1 MLAREG
7 TSDDDRSAREGR
19 DEPDELLLRPLV
31 LVADDDPDFRAA
43 LVKTLVTL
51 GLRVA
56 EVESGNALIAA
67 LGSARNAHAI
77 PDLVITDN
85 HMPGC
90 SGLTALAIMQEA
102 GLETPVILMTGF
114 RDNVTAS
121 RAQRYGAVA
130 MLQKPFEVD
139 ELRETIARALID

>member
-1 MLAREG
+1 MLARDEILNG
-7 TSDDDRSAREGR
+7 ERAARDESDDRNEVLAK
-19 DEPDELLLRPLV
+19 PLV
-31 LVADDDPDFRAA
+31 LVADDDPDFRAT
-43 LVKTLVTL
+43 LVKTLSRL
-51 GLRVA
+51 DLRVA

-67 LGSARNAHAI
+67 LGGAKNGNSV

-102 GLETPVILMTGF
+102 GLATPVILMTGY
-114 RDNVTAS
+114 RDNVTES
-121 RAQRYGAVA
+121 RAHRYGAIA

-139 ELRETIARALID
+139 VLRDTIARALVV

>member
-1 MLAREG
+1 MLARDEMLNG
-7 TSDDDRSAREGR
+7 ERAAR
-19 DEPDELLLRPLV
+19 DENHDRDEVLARPLV
-31 LVADDDPDFRAA
+31 LVADDDPDFRAT
-43 LVKTLVTL
+43 LVKTLARL
-51 GLRVA
+51 DLRVA

-67 LGSARNAHAI
+67 LGSAKNGNAV

-102 GLETPVILMTGF
+102 GLETPIILMTGY

-121 RAQRYGAVA
+121 RAQRYGAIA

-139 ELRETIARALID
+139 ELRETIARALIQ

>member
-1 MLAREG
+1 MLAREEVMNG
-7 TSDDDRSAREGR
+7 EDAAR
-19 DEPDELLLRPLV
+19 DERKNRDEVLVQPLV
-31 LVADDDPDFRAA
+31 LVADDDPDFRT
-43 LVKTLVTL
+43 TLVTILGRL

-67 LGSARNAHAI
+67 LGSAKHGNAV

-102 GLETPVILMTGF
+102 GLDTPVILMTGF
-114 RDNVTAS
+114 RDNVTES
-121 RAQRYGAVA
+121 RAHRYGAIA
-130 MLQKPFEVD
+130 MLRKPFELD
-139 ELRETIARALID
+139 ELRDTIARALIT